1 MKVDSVEL
9 QPLPNKH
16 YETSLIVEVEG
27 RTFKVSICGYG
38 PTPSQREIDNGWQ
51 PDHGMDHVESE
62 EHLFLAQ
69 KIMEALSNASTF

>member
-1 MKVDSVEL
+1 MEVDSVEL

-16 YETSLIVEVEG
+16 YKTSLIVEVEG
-27 RTFKVSICGYG
+27 RTFKVSICGSG
-38 PTPSQREIDNGWQ
+38 SKPSEREILALWQ

-69 KIMEALSNASTF
+69 KIMEALSNGR